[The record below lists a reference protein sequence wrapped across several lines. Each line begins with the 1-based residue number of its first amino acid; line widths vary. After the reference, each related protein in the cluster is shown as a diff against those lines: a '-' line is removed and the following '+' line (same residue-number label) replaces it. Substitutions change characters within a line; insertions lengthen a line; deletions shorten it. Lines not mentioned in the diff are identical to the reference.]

1 MVDEVAEVKSDA
13 KPDAEL
19 PSPGALPPA
28 MKRKYDEA
36 ITEAKRRLEKIKE
49 LEAKTAELEQYR
61 DTFKGHE
68 QAKLIEAQREAEA
81 RAKQEA
87 ESTARHELEGKRERA
102 ILKALIGVVPQG
114 DSELGEFALW
124 KLSTDP
130 SITHDPETG
139 TFNGLAEAVAALQA
153 SPRFAVGKPGEQ
165 ARKAAPGLPDTR
177 GRDGGAGALHEKFK
191 SVTTL
196 LHLQALPVADQM
208 EYARSYPAEYEAL
221 RLADRARLA
230 RPLPTAPPPMGQ
242 SYQSPNTAAKR

>member
-1 MVDEVAEVKSDA
+1 MSENAPVVTPSDPPA
-13 KPDAEL
+13 PVVPPD
-19 PSPGALPPA
+19 PSPAAKKLLDDL
-28 MKRKYDEA
+28 KKEQ
-36 ITEAKRRLEKIKE
+36 AKRKE
-49 LEAKTAELEQYR
+49 LEAKLAEALPYLEK
-61 DTFKGHE
+61 FKTHDE
-68 QAKLIEAQREAEA
+68 AKALEAQRAAEA

-153 SPRFAVGKPGEQ
+153 SPRFAAGKPGEQ
-165 ARKAAPGLPDTR
+165 TRRAAPGLPDTR

>member
-1 MVDEVAEVKSDA
+1 MSEIAPVVPPSD
-13 KPDAEL
+13 
-19 PSPGALPPA
+19 PPA
-28 MKRKYDEA
+28 PVVPPDPKPAEKKLLDDLKKEQ
-36 ITEAKRRLEKIKE
+36 AKRKE
-49 LEAKTAELEQYR
+49 LEAKLAEALPYLEK
-61 DTFKGHE
+61 FKTHDE
-68 QAKLIEAQREAEA
+68 AKALEAQRAAEA

-139 TFNGLAEAVAALQA
+139 TFNGLAEAVAALQS

-177 GRDGGAGALHEKFK
+177 RDAGGVDPKYAGVKTYTELLALGIPA
-191 SVTTL
+191 VTEFYQKWPEQYAAMVAAHDSSRIGYTPK
-196 LHLQALPVADQM
+196 PVLT
-208 EYARSYPAEYEAL
+208 R
-221 RLADRARLA
+221 
-230 RPLPTAPPPMGQ
+230 
-242 SYQSPNTAAKR
+242 